1 MAAIPEPDDIEA
13 LVRTRLRA
21 IRTSAGWSLD
31 EVARRSHLSPSTISR
46 IETGHRT
53 IGLDVLVPLARA
65 LGVDLDDLLDTAS
78 VDDVVIR
85 PRPTEWEGGT
95 VWPLS
100 RPASALA
107 AIKVRLEPTAA
118 PPEQRVHPG
127 QDWLF
132 VLEGRVLLLLGDRRI
147 EVAAGEAAEFSTMTP
162 HAVTAL
168 DGPAEAV
175 MVFDRDGR
183 GAHAADH
190 RPA

>member
-1 MAAIPEPDDIEA
+1 MTEDDGDIEA

-31 EVARRSHLSPSTISR
+31 EVARRSHLSASTVSR

-65 LGVDLDDLLDTAS
+65 LGVDLDDLLATTN

-85 PRPTEWEGGT
+85 PQPTDWHGGT
-95 VWPLS
+95 MWPLS
-100 RPASALA
+100 RPTSPLA
-107 AIKVRLEPTAA
+107 AVKVRLEPTAA

-132 VLEGRVLLLLGDRRI
+132 VLEGRVQLLLGDRRI

-162 HAVTAL
+162 HAVSAV
-168 DGPAEAV
+168 DAPAEV
-175 MVFDRDGR
+175 LMVFDRDGR
-183 GAHAADH
+183 GAHLHQPPD
-190 RPA
+190 